1 MRGMTQQ
8 TAATSRLTGRLGL
21 VFLAACLG
29 AAVYFGTDLF
39 RHQASPTPAT
49 PVYHSNVLGM
59 DVPGAEALAADEQI
73 VGMGLDMARA
83 AGYACTTSYEAFY
96 LADHL
101 TALDAINREMQAAG
115 YDRINIESS
124 RDGAIFKTTHPK
136 SLLGITA
143 GNGFFICEY

>member
-1 MRGMTQQ
+1 MTQK
-8 TAATSRLTGRLGL
+8 TAAASNGAGCLGL
-21 VFLAACLG
+21 VFMTACLG

-39 RHQASPTPAT
+39 RHPTPPA
-49 PVYHSNVLGM
+49 PAAPAYHSSVLGM
-59 DVPGAEALAADEQI
+59 DVPGAEALAPNQQV

-115 YDRINIESS
+115 YDRINIESG